1 MPATADVGLVWFR
14 RDLRLDD
21 NPAWAAATT
30 AHRAVLALFVVDPR
44 LFDRAGPHRRRQL
57 VSDLAWLD
65 RGLSEQAG
73 GRLLVRRG
81 EPSTVLAQVINDLHV
96 DHVYWNDDVS
106 PFATT
111 RDAAVLH
118 AIDRPVARFH
128 GSLVHRPGAVLTRSG
143 TLSRVF
149 TPFYRRWRETPLD
162 DWPAPGDAIVLAV
175 TGDDLPALDD
185 QPAAADGE
193 RGARQRLEAFLDR
206 VDRYGDERDRPDLD
220 STSRLSVALK
230 FGTISARTVLDV
242 VGEATPARAAFSRQ
256 LAWRDWYA
264 HLLSELPWLPVRA
277 MKDRYESIPWRTDA
291 DDDIEAWKAGRTG
304 VPIVDAGMRQL
315 HQSGFMHNRVRMLT
329 ASFLV
334 KNLLV
339 DWRVGERYF
348 RHVLVDGDVSQNA
361 GNWQWVAG
369 TGPDAA
375 PYNRIFNPV
384 LQSRKFDPAGEYIRR
399 WVPELAVLDAD
410 QIHAPWEVP
419 PLDLASVGVVM
430 GEHYPSP
437 IVDLAQSR
445 ARALAAYAD
454 ANRRPD

>member
-1 MPATADVGLVWFR
+1 MPSTADVGLVWFR

-21 NPAWAAATT
+21 NPAWAAATA
-30 AHRAVLALFVVDPR
+30 AHRAVLALFVIDGR
-44 LFDRAGPHRRRQL
+44 LFDRAGAHRRRQL
-57 VSDLAWLD
+57 VSDLSWLD
-65 RGLSEQAG
+65 RDLSERGG

-81 EPSTVLAQVINDLHV
+81 DPSSVVPQVITDHHV
-96 DHVYWNDDVS
+96 DCAYWNDDVS
-106 PFATT
+106 PFAAS
-111 RDAAVLH
+111 RDSAVLQ

-149 TPFYRRWRETPLD
+149 TPFYRRWRDTPLD
-162 DWPAPGDAIVLAV
+162 HWPAPGDASMLAV
-175 TGDDLPALDD
+175 VGDELPAVDG
-185 QPAAADGE
+185 QPAAPEGE
-193 RGARQRLEAFLDR
+193 RGARRRLEAFLDR
-206 VDRYGDERDRPDLD
+206 VDCYGDERDRPDLD
-220 STSRLSVALK
+220 STSQLSVDLK

-242 VGEATPARAAFSRQ
+242 VGDATPGRAAFSRQ

-264 HLLSELPWLPVRA
+264 HLLSELPSLPVRA
-277 MKDRYESIPWRTDA
+277 MKDRYESIRWRPDA
-291 DDDIEAWKAGRTG
+291 DADIEAWKSGRTG
-304 VPIVDAGMRQL
+304 VPIIDAGMRQL
-315 HQSGFMHNRVRMLT
+315 RLSGFMHNRVRMLT

-348 RHVLVDGDVSQNA
+348 RHVLADGDTSQNV

-384 LQSRKFDPAGEYIRR
+384 LQSRKFDPSGEYIRR
-399 WVPELAVLDAD
+399 WVPELTALDAD

-419 PLDLASVGVVM
+419 PLELASAGVAI

-445 ARALAAYAD
+445 ARALAAYAE
-454 ANRRPD
+454 ANELGD